1 MMKVLLVGCFLLA
14 LPTNYDGGVQAQTQD
29 KPQLTVKLID
39 DFQVTGAGD
48 HASWRQ
54 AEWTSL
60 RRRQADGHPYDARFK
75 VLYSKT
81 GLYFL
86 MEGTDKKLTAAMSED
101 YMDLWKEDVFEVFLW
116 PDERYPVYFEYRD
129 LAPQSRAAD
138 PYSQFRRAVP
148 RLATVALRGRSSDPQ
163 GDERHRRPETV
174 TGGNR
179 GVARGIHDPLHG
191 AAPSAECAAEA
202 RHDMARELLPHGS
215 RRWER
220 DAVGVGVGGPELPR
234 VPRSSVA
241 CCLRIGRLCLARV
254 GRGLSASARNEVRRA
269 SARPRRSLGGGG
281 TPPPYIQ
288 ESRL

>member
-86 MEGTDKKLTAAMSED
+86 MEGTDKKRTSGKRMS
-101 YMDLWKEDVFEVFLW
+101 
-116 PDERYPVYFEYRD
+116 
-129 LAPQSRAAD
+129 SRFFSG
-138 PYSQFRRAVP
+138 PTSGIRC
-148 RLATVALRGRSSDPQ
+148 TSSTRS
-163 GDERHRRPETV
+163 RPSIT
-174 TGGNR
+174 
-179 GVARGIHDPLHG
+179 
-191 AAPSAECAAEA
+191 SC
-202 RHDMARELLPHGS
+202 
-215 RRWER
+215 
-220 DAVGVGVGGPELPR
+220 
-234 VPRSSVA
+234 RS
-241 CCLRIGRLCLARV
+241 
-254 GRGLSASARNEVRRA
+254 
-269 SARPRRSLGGGG
+269 
-281 TPPPYIQ
+281 
-288 ESRL
+288 

>member
-116 PDERYPVYFEYRD
+116 PDERYPVYFEYEISPLNHELPILIPNFGGQFLGWRPWHYEGD
-129 LAPQSRAAD
+129 RQIRKATSAIGGPKQSQAR
-138 PYSQFRRAVP
+138 
-148 RLATVALRGRSSDPQ
+148 
-163 GDERHRRPETV
+163 
-174 TGGNR
+174 NR

-191 AAPSAECAAEA
+191 AAPSAERAAEA
-202 RHDMARELLPHGS
+202 RHDMACELLPHGS
-215 RRWER
+215 RRWQR

-234 VPRSSVA
+234 VR
-241 CCLRIGRLCLARV
+241 
-254 GRGLSASARNEVRRA
+254 EVRSPVVCGSVG
-269 SARPRRSLGGGG
+269 SAWLV
-281 TPPPYIQ
+281 
-288 ESRL
+288 